1 MKKIAEHSDTQL
13 AQLYLAFLEKDW
25 QKATELS
32 KLPQDSDVQAMVGYA
47 FLEQGKIEEA
57 KLINKEIQNDTL
69 TKQIKSKEIEQAY
82 KLLRERK
89 IPEAERINDRLRD
102 NELDEAIKVAK
113 SIHNLLEKYAKDKEN
128 KELSE
133 KERKEA
139 ADNYQLWLKNLEQ
152 IGKSAH

>member
-1 MKKIAEHSDTQL
+1 
-13 AQLYLAFLEKDW
+13 
-25 QKATELS
+25 
-32 KLPQDSDVQAMVGYA
+32 
-47 FLEQGKIEEA
+47 
-57 KLINKEIQNDTL
+57 

-89 IPEAERINDRLRD
+89 ISEAERINERLKD
-102 NELDEAIKVAK
+102 NGLSEAIKVAK

-133 KERKEA
+133 NERKEA

-152 IGKSAH
+152 IGKSVH

>member
-1 MKKIAEHSDTQL
+1 
-13 AQLYLAFLEKDW
+13 
-25 QKATELS
+25 
-32 KLPQDSDVQAMVGYA
+32 MVGYA
-47 FLEQGKIEEA
+47 FLKQGKVEEA

-89 IPEAERINDRLRD
+89 ISEAEKINDKLKD
-102 NELDEAIKVAK
+102 NELAETIKVAK
-113 SIHNLLEKYAKDKEN
+113 SIHSLLEKYAKDKEN

-152 IGKSAH
+152 VGQ